1 MKILIIGGVAA
12 GTKAAAKLKRENRDL
27 DITIIAKDGDIS
39 YAGCGLPYYIGGFI
53 KDRSSL
59 IVNTPQKYAAMTGV
73 NVLTNVEAIAVDN
86 NNHTVIAKNLITNE
100 EASYAYD
107 KLIIATGASP
117 ITPPIEGIKKQGVF
131 SLRLPNDA
139 VNIRDYV
146 TNNQVKKAVIVGGGF
161 IGLEVAENLLAQKVD
176 VTVIDFAPQ
185 IMPNVID
192 PEIASYVQK
201 HLQKH
206 GIRVLTGVAAQEVL
220 GDDKV
225 SALKTS
231 AGELSADLVILSVGI
246 RPNTAFLND
255 TGMEMF
261 KGTILVNEQLQTNLP
276 DIYAIGDCAMVSNRM
291 THSAQWSPMGSSANL
306 EGRLLAQILN
316 NTPKNYP
323 GVLGTGIVKLPE
335 LNCARTGLSE
345 KVARDAGYD
354 VETVMAV
361 VDDKA
366 HYYPDASSF
375 ITKLIVDKSTHK
387 ILGFQ
392 ALGSGAVDKMV
403 DIAVTAIS
411 LDATIEQCECM
422 DFCYAPPFST
432 AIHPFVQTVHIMQN
446 KLSNKLISITPAEYL
461 AGKAKDYR
469 VIDAGLAPSI
479 RGAKY
484 VDLAKVNAPIEGI
497 GKDEKL
503 LLVCAKGKRAYFL
516 QNRLRHLGYTNTLS
530 LEGGLFFNDVKVK
543 TTSKLTPEEIK
554 AVKALGFL
562 QDKNTED
569 KFNGRVIT
577 RNGKITAQESKV
589 IAEAADKFG
598 SGEITMTSRLTVEI
612 QGVPYDNIEPLRE
625 YLMQNAGLETGG
637 TGSKVRPVVS
647 CKGTTCQ
654 YGLIDTFALSEEIH
668 QRFYKGYRDVKLPH
682 KFKIAVG
689 GCPNNCVKP
698 NLNDIGIIG
707 QRVPQIDYAKCHG
720 CKICQPMN
728 RCPMKTLN
736 VVDKKITIDEKHCNH
751 CGLCVNKCPFH
762 CFDNYTDGYR
772 VYIGGRWGK
781 RVKEGQPLSKIFT
794 SKEEVL
800 AIVEKAILLF
810 REQGITGERF
820 SDTIDRLGFAN
831 VEAQLLADDLLS
843 RKQENLKA
851 QKHLV
856 GGATC

>member
-53 KDRSSL
+53 EDRSSL

-335 LNCARTGLSE
+335 LNCARTGLNE

-411 LDATIEQCECM
+411 LDAHI
-422 DFCYAPPFST
+422 ST
-432 AIHPFVQTVHIMQN
+432 
-446 KLSNKLISITPAEYL
+446 
-461 AGKAKDYR
+461 
-469 VIDAGLAPSI
+469 
-479 RGAKY
+479 
-484 VDLAKVNAPIEGI
+484 
-497 GKDEKL
+497 
-503 LLVCAKGKRAYFL
+503 
-516 QNRLRHLGYTNTLS
+516 GY
-530 LEGGLFFNDVKVK
+530 
-543 TTSKLTPEEIK
+543 
-554 AVKALGFL
+554 
-562 QDKNTED
+562 
-569 KFNGRVIT
+569 NG
-577 RNGKITAQESKV
+577 
-589 IAEAADKFG
+589 
-598 SGEITMTSRLTVEI
+598 
-612 QGVPYDNIEPLRE
+612 
-625 YLMQNAGLETGG
+625 
-637 TGSKVRPVVS
+637 
-647 CKGTTCQ
+647 
-654 YGLIDTFALSEEIH
+654 
-668 QRFYKGYRDVKLPH
+668 
-682 KFKIAVG
+682 
-689 GCPNNCVKP
+689 
-698 NLNDIGIIG
+698 
-707 QRVPQIDYAKCHG
+707 
-720 CKICQPMN
+720 
-728 RCPMKTLN
+728 
-736 VVDKKITIDEKHCNH
+736 
-751 CGLCVNKCPFH
+751 
-762 CFDNYTDGYR
+762 
-772 VYIGGRWGK
+772 
-781 RVKEGQPLSKIFT
+781 
-794 SKEEVL
+794 
-800 AIVEKAILLF
+800 
-810 REQGITGERF
+810 
-820 SDTIDRLGFAN
+820 
-831 VEAQLLADDLLS
+831 
-843 RKQENLKA
+843 
-851 QKHLV
+851 
-856 GGATC
+856 

>member
-73 NVLTNVEAIAVDN
+73 SVLTNVEAIAVDN

-117 ITPPIEGIKKQGVF
+117 ITPPIEGVKKQGVF

-316 NTPKNYP
+316 N
-323 GVLGTGIVKLPE
+323 
-335 LNCARTGLSE
+335 
-345 KVARDAGYD
+345 
-354 VETVMAV
+354 
-361 VDDKA
+361 
-366 HYYPDASSF
+366 
-375 ITKLIVDKSTHK
+375 
-387 ILGFQ
+387 
-392 ALGSGAVDKMV
+392 
-403 DIAVTAIS
+403 
-411 LDATIEQCECM
+411 
-422 DFCYAPPFST
+422 
-432 AIHPFVQTVHIMQN
+432 
-446 KLSNKLISITPAEYL
+446 LIS
-461 AGKAKDYR
+461 
-469 VIDAGLAPSI
+469 
-479 RGAKY
+479 
-484 VDLAKVNAPIEGI
+484 NAL
-497 GKDEKL
+497 K
-503 LLVCAKGKRAYFL
+503 
-516 QNRLRHLGYTNTLS
+516 
-530 LEGGLFFNDVKVK
+530 
-543 TTSKLTPEEIK
+543 
-554 AVKALGFL
+554 
-562 QDKNTED
+562 
-569 KFNGRVIT
+569 
-577 RNGKITAQESKV
+577 
-589 IAEAADKFG
+589 
-598 SGEITMTSRLTVEI
+598 
-612 QGVPYDNIEPLRE
+612 
-625 YLMQNAGLETGG
+625 
-637 TGSKVRPVVS
+637 
-647 CKGTTCQ
+647 
-654 YGLIDTFALSEEIH
+654 
-668 QRFYKGYRDVKLPH
+668 
-682 KFKIAVG
+682 
-689 GCPNNCVKP
+689 
-698 NLNDIGIIG
+698 
-707 QRVPQIDYAKCHG
+707 
-720 CKICQPMN
+720 
-728 RCPMKTLN
+728 
-736 VVDKKITIDEKHCNH
+736 
-751 CGLCVNKCPFH
+751 
-762 CFDNYTDGYR
+762 
-772 VYIGGRWGK
+772 
-781 RVKEGQPLSKIFT
+781 FT
-794 SKEEVL
+794 SKGHISIGYKTVGNK
-800 AIVEKAILLF
+800 VQF
-810 REQGITGERF
+810 TV
-820 SDTIDRLGFAN
+820 SDTGIGIDQDSIDFIFDRFHKIENPETVFYRGAGLGLSICQTLVEMLGGEIN
-831 VEAQLLADDLLS
+831 VISTAGKGSSFQFTIS
-843 RKQENLKA
+843 
-851 QKHLV
+851 
-856 GGATC
+856 TT